1 MLGILASLAV
11 GTLLIGALKDVL
23 DRPRPGAEF
32 LTPGEGSFPS
42 GHVGNT
48 ILNAT
53 AIWLLWTGRGARLWP
68 RPLGWLVI
76 TVVFGIVAAARV
88 YGRRHWPSDAAAA
101 LAIGG
106 AYAALALLHP
116 DPRWRIAATAF
127 GAVLTGAGLL
137 AAASGA
143 KTRFPREPPQVVRS
157 PSCGSPSATPRSR
170 GRCTACGARGE
181 PGPVRRTAWLRAPVG
196 TVDLPAGLGP
206 VGEVRVVARPRGDG
220 RTATVR
226 VCAWR

>member
-1 MLGILASLAV
+1 M
-11 GTLLIGALKDVL
+11 GTLLIGALKDVF

-32 LTPGEGSFPS
+32 LTPGGGSFPS

-68 RPLGWLVI
+68 RPLGWLVV
-76 TVVFGIVAAARV
+76 TVALGIVAAARV

-106 AYAALALLHP
+106 AYAALAMLHP
-116 DPRWRIAATAF
+116 DPRWRLAATAF

-143 KTRFPREPPQVVRS
+143 RIPFLPGRPRVVRLPCS
-157 PSCGSPSATPRSR
+157 GSPSATPRHRGPCAVCGHAASR
-170 GRCTACGARGE
+170 T
-181 PGPVRRTAWLRAPVG
+181 RAPDRVA
-196 TVDLPAGLGP
+196 PRAGGHRRP
-206 VGEVRVVARPRGDG
+206 SRRARPRGA
-220 RTATVR
+220 RF
-226 VCAWR
+226 AW